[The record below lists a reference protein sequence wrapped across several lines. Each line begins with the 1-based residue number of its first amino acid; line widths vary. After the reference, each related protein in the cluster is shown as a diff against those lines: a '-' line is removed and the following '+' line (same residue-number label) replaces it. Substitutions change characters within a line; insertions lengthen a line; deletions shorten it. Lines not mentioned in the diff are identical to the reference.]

1 MDATHVSQSPLL
13 LGIGLIPTAVL
24 GDCIGQ
30 AQRNL
35 KITHNNVKIWVSD
48 WIEVSVGTAAYSEGK
63 NTDDF
68 LLACCID
75 FLPG

>member
-1 MDATHVSQSPLL
+1 M
-13 LGIGLIPTAVL
+13 GL
-24 GDCIGQ
+24 
-30 AQRNL
+30 
-35 KITHNNVKIWVSD
+35 D